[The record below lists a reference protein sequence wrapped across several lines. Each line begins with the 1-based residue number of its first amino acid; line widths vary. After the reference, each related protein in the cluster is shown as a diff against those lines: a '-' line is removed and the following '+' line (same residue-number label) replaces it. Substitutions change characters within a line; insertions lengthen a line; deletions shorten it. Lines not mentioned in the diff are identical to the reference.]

1 MMRPMLLIKTLK
13 HIFLFSAI
21 ILIGCTPPLDYFG
34 NNPDM
39 EKDRIFLSKMRKYEN
54 DKDKYLLIF
63 VEQMGNPTK
72 QTNKKKKRTLER
84 YIELIKSFYGYTD
97 YEILEERSRGFISP
111 RYYVSIKFN

>member
-1 MMRPMLLIKTLK
+1 MTKHLK
-13 HIFLFSAI
+13 HLFLFTFM
-21 ILIGCTPPLDYFG
+21 ILIGCTAPLDYFG

-72 QTNKKKKRTLER
+72 KTNKLKQRTLQR

-97 YEILEERSRGFISP
+97 YEILEEKSRGFISP
-111 RYYVSIKFN
+111 RYYVSVKFD